1 MKHLSLFLALFC
13 LLTSSYAQVLP
24 TRFNYAKFGNRKGD
38 TLQYRLLIPDH
49 AQHQRFPLVLF
60 LHGVGERGTDNEA
73 QLLWGVMSFATD
85 QAMTAYPSIVVA
97 PQCPPDQ
104 YWANF
109 GENEKTNDLKLLPKP
124 TKPMELLLG
133 LIEQL
138 VQDYPIDTN
147 RIYITGLSMGGF
159 GTFDALERCPN
170 LFAAAV
176 PVCGGGDNS
185 KAASIAHVPIWV
197 FHGADD
203 GTVDPGYSAGMV
215 AALMNAGARPGF
227 TLYPS
232 VGHFSWLAAYSD
244 PLMMAWLFR
253 QHK

>member
-1 MKHLSLFLALFC
+1 MKHLFLFFALFSFLASTF
-13 LLTSSYAQVLP
+13 AQSLP
-24 TRFNYAKFGNRKGD
+24 SRFDYGKFGNRRGD
-38 TLQYRLLIPDH
+38 TLQYRLLVPDY
-49 AQHQRFPLVLF
+49 AQHQRYPLVVF

-73 QLLWGVMSFATD
+73 QLTWGVMNFATD
-85 QAMTAYPSIVVA
+85 QMMSAYPAIVVA
-97 PQCPPDQ
+97 PQCPPDA

-109 GENEKTNDLKLLPKP
+109 AENKKGELKLLPKP
-124 TKPMELLLG
+124 TIMMELLLE

-138 VQDYPIDTN
+138 PKDFPIDTN
-147 RIYITGLSMGGF
+147 RIYITGLSMGGY
-159 GTFDALERCPN
+159 GTFDALERRPN

-185 KAASIAHVPIWV
+185 KAGTIKHVPIWV

-203 GTVDPGYSAGMV
+203 GTVDPGYSAEMV
-215 AALMNAGARPGF
+215 AALMNTGARPGF